1 MAETWGRGSV
11 FGIMPLADG
20 RVYCYAAAPAERGD
34 RARGDGGELADLVR
48 RFGGWHEPIPS
59 LLARATT
66 GDVLRHDVAEL
77 ARPLSSFHQGK
88 VALLGDAAHPMT
100 PNLGQGA
107 CQALE
112 DAVVLARLLPASAG
126 SAGSAGGGPS
136 PADSVEAA
144 LAAYSAARMD
154 RTRYVVRW
162 SRRAG
167 TMTTW
172 TSPMAVAL
180 RDGLATVMGRLN
192 PGAALRGLDKIYDWQ
207 PPALRFPGPER
218 GLVPL
223 LVPGRSGTTMTLA
236 PARPHGLR
244 PASHRRRTDQVEV
257 YGERPA
263 AGIVD
268 ESRGAGIRAGRHRAD
283 AASD

>member
-1 MAETWGRGSV
+1 
-11 FGIMPLADG
+11 
-20 RVYCYAAAPAERGD
+20 
-34 RARGDGGELADLVR
+34 
-48 RFGGWHEPIPS
+48 
-59 LLARATT
+59 
-66 GDVLRHDVAEL
+66 
-77 ARPLSSFHQGK
+77 
-88 VALLGDAAHPMT
+88 MT

-112 DAVVLARLLPASAG
+112 DAVVLARLLSAGSAGSVG

-167 TMTTW
+167 AMTTW

-180 RDGLATVMGRLN
+180 RDGLTAVMGRLN

-207 PPALRFPGPER
+207 PPALRLE
-218 GLVPL
+218 
-223 LVPGRSGTTMTLA
+223 
-236 PARPHGLR
+236 
-244 PASHRRRTDQVEV
+244 
-257 YGERPA
+257 
-263 AGIVD
+263 
-268 ESRGAGIRAGRHRAD
+268 
-283 AASD
+283 